1 MSGPVIEVRR
11 LESRDVDDAS
21 AILHEAFAS
30 VYRRRG
36 HTPPF
41 PNVESAVWLCRAYLD
56 LDPEGCALASVNGT
70 ALGVGFAHQR
80 GNVVSIG
87 PLAARPGARA
97 GVGRAL
103 MAHFHRLA
111 AGVASVRLFQ
121 DSFNPDSFGLYTR
134 LGFRVV
140 DDAPYLVSARLT
152 PPRARPATARPLVA
166 ADVGPLGKYDLA
178 RVGADRGRDLALLAA
193 TGRGF
198 VIERG
203 GALAGYLFYRL
214 LPARIIVGPALAE
227 SAELLADLVD
237 AVAYELPDR
246 PAVIRASAAAPLAV
260 ERAFERGFRV
270 DHLGNLMATGPYT
283 PPPAQLYALFPESL

>member
-1 MSGPVIEVRR
+1 MIEVRR
-11 LESRDVDDAS
+11 LEPRDVEEAS
-21 AILHEAFAS
+21 AILYDAFAA

-56 LDPEGCALASVNGT
+56 LDPEGCALASVHGT
-70 ALGVGFAHQR
+70 TEGVGFAHLR
-80 GNVVSIG
+80 GGVASIG

-103 MAHFHRLA
+103 MTHFHRHA
-111 AGVASVRLFQ
+111 AHAASVRLFQ

-134 LGFRVV
+134 LGYRVV
-140 DDAPYLVSARLT
+140 DVAPYLVAARLL
-152 PPRARPATARPLVA
+152 PPRARPPAVRPLVA
-166 ADVGPLGKYDLA
+166 ADVGPVGRYDLA
-178 RVGADRGRDLALLAA
+178 RMGADRERDLALLAA

-198 VIERG
+198 VVERA

-237 AVAYELPDR
+237 AVGDALPDR
-246 PAVIRASAAAPLAV
+246 PAVIRASAASPAVV